1 MALTYTQFEK
11 IAAACGLGSV
21 AAQDLKNFYDG
32 TMVGL
37 ELSGDVSIGGTLDVA
52 GATALAAATTVAST
66 DATKSGL
73 AVTNNGFGSGIAA
86 VKGTTTLSAA
96 TSTGRGMRAEVA
108 GTSNATAAAREAYGL
123 YAEAAVTRSAGAN
136 DVTNIGC
143 YATASGGQVNKA
155 LMADGTVDLNGNTT
169 IDAAS
174 GTALAVTQA
183 AIGTG
188 ISSTM
193 TPVAGVGGTGCVS
206 ATANGTLDATA
217 ALRTANAGW
226 FEASAT
232 RSAGANDVRNIAI
245 SSYAAGAQQNYAIKA
260 DIGGDVSLCSA
271 TDKLGFHGTAPIAKQ
286 TGVAV
291 TAGGIHAAL
300 VALGLIA
307 A

>member
-73 AVTNNGFGSGIAA
+73 AVTNNGIGSGIAA
-86 VKGTTTLSAA
+86 VKATATPVAAAGSCSGILAYSNGTHDCTAA
-96 TSTGRGMRAEVA
+96 GRASTGIYV
-108 GTSNATAAAREAYGL
+108 EASS
-123 YAEAAVTRSAGAN
+123 TRSAGAN
-136 DVTNIGC
+136 PLTN
-143 YATASGGQVNKA
+143 TA
-155 LMADGTVDLNGNTT
+155 
-169 IDAAS
+169 I
-174 GTALAVTQA
+174 
-183 AIGTG
+183 
-188 ISSTM
+188 
-193 TPVAGVGGTGCVS
+193 
-206 ATANGTLDATA
+206 
-217 ALRTANAGW
+217 
-226 FEASAT
+226 E
-232 RSAGANDVRNIAI
+232 
-245 SSYAAGAQQNYAIKA
+245 
-260 DIGGDVSLCSA
+260 CSA
-271 TDKLGFHGTAPIAKQ
+271 TGGQANYALITWAGDVQLCQAADKLGFHGTAPIAKQ

-291 TAGGIHAAL
+291 TAEAIHAAL